1 MKRSKPSP
9 RKPSP
14 TKPAAASGAN
24 RNDAPM
30 RIIGGRMKNKKL
42 EYSGDPLTRP
52 MKERVRE
59 AVFNLIGPAIKGKH
73 AIDLFAGTGALGLE
87 ALSRGAVSAS
97 FIERHVP
104 TTKLIRENIKNLE
117 VVDKSEI
124 YAANTFIWARR
135 MPEQSTLPWIVFC
148 CPPYDFFVSRKEET
162 VALMQQMVEVAPAE
176 SIFII
181 ESDEQYDFE
190 GLPLN
195 DRWDVRRYSSA
206 MVGIL
211 KLGKWKNP

>member
-1 MKRSKPSP
+1 
-9 RKPSP
+9 
-14 TKPAAASGAN
+14 
-24 RNDAPM
+24 
-30 RIIGGRMKNKKL
+30 MKNKKL

-117 VVDKSEI
+117 VVEKSQI

-135 MPEQSTLPWIVFC
+135 MPEQSALPWVVFC

-162 VALMQQMVEVAPAE
+162 ISLMKQMVEIAPE
-176 SIFII
+176 GSIFII
-181 ESDEQYDFE
+181 ESDKQFDFE

-195 DRWDVRRYSSA
+195 DHWDVRRYSSA
-206 MVGIL
+206 MIGIL
-211 KLGKWKNP
+211 KPAEIEEPEND